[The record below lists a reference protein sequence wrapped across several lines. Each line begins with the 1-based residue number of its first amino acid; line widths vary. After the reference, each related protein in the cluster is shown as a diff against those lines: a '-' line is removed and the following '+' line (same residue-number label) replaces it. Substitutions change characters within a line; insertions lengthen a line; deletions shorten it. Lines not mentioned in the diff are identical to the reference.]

1 MIIVPEYSSRTVI
14 HADTICILGTFSS
27 LLNELSWGGK
37 AASVRL
43 VVLTGSEFFFLVM
56 LSACFLLTETSTSGP
71 LLFPLDNASDD
82 AVVFCIGG
90 VVRGCGREELVGV
103 GMTLFN
109 LSD

>member
-1 MIIVPEYSSRTVI
+1 MIIVPEYSSHTVI
-14 HADTICILGTFSS
+14 HADTICILGTFS
-27 LLNELSWGGK
+27 LLNELSWEGK

-43 VVLTGSEFFFLVM
+43 VVLTGSEFLFLDV
-56 LSACFLLTETSTSGP
+56 LSACFLLTETSISDT